1 VDIDALPPGETALV
15 DANIFI
21 YHLSNSSAQCSRF
34 LRRLALGEVVGCVT
48 TVILAEVLHRRM
60 VAEALT
66 KGLISAGQPLKKL
79 KANPSVIRQL
89 TDYVADVGNILLLP
103 LQILTVM
110 PAGVAASHALR
121 QAHGLF
127 VNDSI
132 NLACALRHAVNN
144 VVTHDADFN
153 RAPLVAVWEP
163 VDV

>member
-1 VDIDALPPGETALV
+1 MDIDALPPGETALV

-34 LRRLALGEVVGCVT
+34 LRRVALGEVAGCVT
-48 TVILAEVLHRRM
+48 TIIVAKVLHRRM

-66 KGLISAGQPLKKL
+66 KRLITAGQPLKKL
-79 KANPSVIRQL
+79 KANPSVVTQL
-89 TDYVADVGNILLLP
+89 TDYVADVDTLLLLP
-103 LQILTVM
+103 LQVLTVT
-110 PAGVAASHALR
+110 PADIAASHALR

-132 NLACALRHAVNN
+132 NLACALRHGMNN
-144 VVTHDADFN
+144 LVTHDADFN
-153 RAPLVAVWEP
+153 RAPLAAVWEP